1 MDELFHI
8 GIDVGSTTVKVVVL
22 NNSNNIVHKEY
33 RRHYSDVKKSVK
45 EVLNG
50 IYEKLGDINNYHYNN
65 WFRWNWNIKKIRCK
79 ICSGSYI

>member
-50 IYEKLGDINNYHYNN
+50 IYEKLGDINNN

>member
-50 IYEKLGDINNYHYNN
+50 IYEKLGDINTT
-65 WFRWNWNIKKIRCK
+65 IIITGSGGIGISKKIRCK

>member
-45 EVLNG
+45 EVLNEETEFSSTISFANPTG
-50 IYEKLGDINNYHYNN
+50 L
-65 WFRWNWNIKKIRCK
+65 
-79 ICSGSYI
+79 